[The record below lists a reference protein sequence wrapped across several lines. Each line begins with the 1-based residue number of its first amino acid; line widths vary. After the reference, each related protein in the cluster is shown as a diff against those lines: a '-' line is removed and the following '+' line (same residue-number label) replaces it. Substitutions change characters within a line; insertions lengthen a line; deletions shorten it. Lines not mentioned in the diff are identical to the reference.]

1 MKRCFQ
7 LVALLAV
14 VLLGSCTGGK
24 DKSAAEKTEEKPK
37 VKLADVTARPVEQIQ
52 EYTATVEAEVKNNI
66 LRHHRCVLIKSLW
79 KWAIMCPKARN

>member
-37 VKLADVTARPVEQIQ
+37 VKLADVSCFQWFKDT
-52 EYTATVEAEVKNNI
+52 N
-66 LRHHRCVLIKSLW
+66 L
-79 KWAIMCPKARN
+79 KANHNGRYP

>member
-37 VKLADVTARPVEQIQ
+37 VKLAE
-52 EYTATVEAEVKNNI
+52 
-66 LRHHRCVLIKSLW
+66 
-79 KWAIMCPKARN
+79 